1 MIKFQKKNNPNIKI
15 RLKGVWPDHW
25 TDDKQWS
32 FKIKFINEVFDVF
45 TDLHSYIHDNAP
57 ENIPYNINLNKQD
70 ISIKLESPLEE
81 DEMMID

>member
-1 MIKFQKKNNPNIKI
+1 MEIKKI
-15 RLKGVWPDHW
+15 
-25 TDDKQWS
+25 Q
-32 FKIKFINEVFDVF
+32 FINEVFDVF